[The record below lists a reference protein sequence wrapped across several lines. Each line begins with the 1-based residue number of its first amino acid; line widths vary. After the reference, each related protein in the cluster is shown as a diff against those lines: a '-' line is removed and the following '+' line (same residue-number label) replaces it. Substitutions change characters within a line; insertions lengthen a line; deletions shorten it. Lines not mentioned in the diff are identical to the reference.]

1 MVMLLQFLAW
11 HQNLPNRHLPN
22 PIEGWPQEVGCCHLS
37 SSELQGPALLS
48 DFPAS
53 PMLIC

>member
-1 MVMLLQFLAW
+1 MGLAGKSEFLAW
-11 HQNLPNRHLPN
+11 HQNLPIGTCLT

-48 DFPAS
+48 GEA
-53 PMLIC
+53 